1 VNCEEVDE
9 LLGAFALHA
18 LPPDEA
24 EMVQSHL
31 AGCPEQAEQ
40 ARQLRAVA
48 SRLPAVPDAGDPPPR
63 LRERILAAVASVPQ
77 DSPQRSAVPGAAATA
92 ARSVQ
97 ARRGRA
103 TIIPFLPRASLVWAA
118 IAAVFV
124 GAFIGLVAWNV
135 VLQTGGG
142 DDVQRLAER
151 ASNVATL
158 QAHGVDGSGVVILY
172 KNEKKALVVGDGLRA
187 LDAAAN
193 TYQLWAIDSGG
204 TPKSIGLMQAGA
216 DGHVLA
222 VVPFDPAVAGTL
234 AVTIE
239 PAGGS
244 GQPTSAPIFT
254 AKV

>member
-1 VNCEEVDE
+1 
-9 LLGAFALHA
+9 
-18 LPPDEA
+18 
-24 EMVQSHL
+24 
-31 AGCPEQAEQ
+31 PEQAEQ

-92 ARSVQ
+92 TRFVQ

-103 TIIPFLPRASLVWAA
+103 TIIPFLPRASLVW
-118 IAAVFV
+118 
-124 GAFIGLVAWNV
+124 
-135 VLQTGGG
+135 
-142 DDVQRLAER
+142 
-151 ASNVATL
+151 
-158 QAHGVDGSGVVILY
+158 
-172 KNEKKALVVGDGLRA
+172 
-187 LDAAAN
+187 
-193 TYQLWAIDSGG
+193 
-204 TPKSIGLMQAGA
+204 AGA